1 MAKKK
6 VISKEIVDSIEN
18 CESKETCNCDT
29 SIENCESK
37 ETCNC
42 DTSIENCES
51 KETCNCDTSIGNCEA
66 CSSEVNIENESISLD
81 VQEDG
86 AAVIVER
93 KLPDNKFLAAIDN
106 YFGVTKSG
114 SNFKTEIIA
123 GVTTFM
129 AMAYILIV
137 NPTILSGSN
146 GGNLPANINSA
157 FYVATCLSA
166 VIGTLIMSLHAKLPF
181 AQASGMGLNAYFA
194 YSVVNGTNGLTLANG
209 LLIILIS
216 GLLFLTLTLVGVRE
230 KIVDAIPKGV
240 KDAIPAGIGLFIAF
254 IGLQSAKIIQ
264 SNPATLIA
272 MADLNFLAVPFGIIA
287 PMITTFVAFM
297 LIAILSKLKVKG
309 AILWGIL
316 GGTVLH
322 YVMGYAG
329 AFIDPFNSGE
339 LANTVA
345 FYGNDTIIGYLNSV
359 GGNYAS
365 TAVVTSD
372 NLLQFLIGNNAG
384 TLAPNF
390 SAEMLNPINGFAV
403 WGTELVGK
411 VFTEGFIFKGDAAV
425 IVGVFISAV
434 LAFCMVDMFDTIGTL
449 VGTAKKADM
458 LDADGKLPRMKQAL
472 LADSIATCT
481 GAICGTTTVTTFVE
495 SSAGVAEGGRTG
507 LTSLVVA
514 GLFFVALFL
523 TPLAYLIP
531 SSATAAAL
539 IYVGVL
545 MISSVKDIDF
555 NDVSIAVPAFLT
567 LSMMAFTYNISFGIG
582 LGLITHCIIRLCTGV
597 YFKKGTN
604 CKELKGDILT
614 MVLAVL
620 FVLNFVL
627 VSH

>member
-1 MAKKK
+1 MTEKNNL
-6 VISKEIVDSIEN
+6 VEEEIVEATELNEINDVN
-18 CESKETCNCDT
+18 ETCECEDNSIDVECDCT
-29 SIENCESK
+29 
-37 ETCNC
+37 
-42 DTSIENCES
+42 
-51 KETCNCDTSIGNCEA
+51 
-66 CSSEVNIENESISLD
+66 
-81 VQEDG
+81 
-86 AAVIVER
+86 AVATN
-93 KLPDNKFLAAIDN
+93 KKGPDNKFLAAIDN

-137 NPTILSGSN
+137 NPNILSGAN
-146 GGNLPANINSA
+146 GGKLPEGIKSA

-194 YSVVNGTNGLTLANG
+194 FSVVNGTNGLTLANG
-209 LLIILIS
+209 LLIIFIS
-216 GLLFLTLTLVGVRE
+216 GILFLTLTLVGVRE

-254 IGLQSAKIIQ
+254 IGLQGSKIITG
-264 SNPATLIA
+264 NPATLVS

-297 LIAILSKLKVKG
+297 LIAIFSKLKIKG

-316 GGTVLH
+316 GGTALH
-322 YVMGYAG
+322 YIMGYAG
-329 AFIDPFNSGE
+329 AFIDPFNAGE
-339 LANTVA
+339 LASTVA
-345 FYGNDTIIGYLNSV
+345 FYGNDAIVSSLQGV
-359 GGNYAS
+359 GQQIADGSA
-365 TAVVTSD
+365 VTSTM
-372 NLLQFLIGNNAG
+372 LLDFLIGNNAG
-384 TLAPNF
+384 VLAPNF
-390 SAEMLNPINGFAV
+390 TAEMLNPITGFAV

-458 LDADGKLPRMKQAL
+458 LDENGKLPRMKQAL

-507 LTSLVVA
+507 MTSLVVA

-531 SSATAAAL
+531 GSATSAAL

-555 NDVSIAVPAFLT
+555 SDVSIAVPAFLT
-567 LSMMAFTYNISFGIG
+567 ISMMAFTYNISFGIG
-582 LGLITHCIIRLCTGV
+582 LGLITHCVIRLFTGE
-597 YFKKGTN
+597 YFKKGDK
-604 CKELKGDILT
+604 CKALKADILT

-620 FVLNFVL
+620 FILNFVL

>member
-1 MAKKK
+1 MTEKNNL
-6 VISKEIVDSIEN
+6 VEEEIVEATELNEINEEINDVN
-18 CESKETCNCDT
+18 ETCECEDNSIDVECDCT
-29 SIENCESK
+29 
-37 ETCNC
+37 
-42 DTSIENCES
+42 
-51 KETCNCDTSIGNCEA
+51 
-66 CSSEVNIENESISLD
+66 
-81 VQEDG
+81 
-86 AAVIVER
+86 AVATN
-93 KLPDNKFLAAIDN
+93 KKGPDNKFLAAIDN

-137 NPTILSGSN
+137 NPNILSGAN
-146 GGNLPANINSA
+146 GGKLPEGIKSA

-194 YSVVNGTNGLTLANG
+194 FSVVNGTNGLTLANG
-209 LLIILIS
+209 LLIIFIS
-216 GLLFLTLTLVGVRE
+216 GILFLTLTLVGVRE

-254 IGLQSAKIIQ
+254 IGLQGSKIITG
-264 SNPATLIA
+264 NPATLVS

-297 LIAILSKLKVKG
+297 LIAIFSKLKIKG

-316 GGTVLH
+316 GGTALH
-322 YVMGYAG
+322 YIMGYAG
-329 AFIDPFNSGE
+329 AFIDPFNAGE
-339 LANTVA
+339 LASTVA
-345 FYGNDTIIGYLNSV
+345 FYGNDAIVSSLQGV
-359 GGNYAS
+359 GQQIADGSA
-365 TAVVTSD
+365 VTSTM
-372 NLLQFLIGNNAG
+372 LLDFLIGNNAG
-384 TLAPNF
+384 VLAPNF
-390 SAEMLNPINGFAV
+390 TAEMLNPITGFAV

-458 LDADGKLPRMKQAL
+458 LDENGKLPRMKQAL

-507 LTSLVVA
+507 MTSLVVA

-531 SSATAAAL
+531 GSATSAAL

-555 NDVSIAVPAFLT
+555 SDVSIAVPAFLT
-567 LSMMAFTYNISFGIG
+567 ISMMAFTYNISFGIG
-582 LGLITHCIIRLCTGV
+582 LGLITHCVIRLFTGE
-597 YFKKGTN
+597 YFKKGDK
-604 CKELKGDILT
+604 CKALKADILT

-620 FVLNFVL
+620 FILNFVL

>member
-1 MAKKK
+1 MTEKNNLVEEEIVEATELNE
-6 VISKEIVDSIEN
+6 INKEINDVN
-18 CESKETCNCDT
+18 ETCECEDNSIDVECDCT
-29 SIENCESK
+29 
-37 ETCNC
+37 
-42 DTSIENCES
+42 
-51 KETCNCDTSIGNCEA
+51 
-66 CSSEVNIENESISLD
+66 
-81 VQEDG
+81 
-86 AAVIVER
+86 AVATN
-93 KLPDNKFLAAIDN
+93 KKGPDNKFLAAIDN

-137 NPTILSGSN
+137 NPNILSGAN
-146 GGNLPANINSA
+146 GGKLPEGIKSA

-194 YSVVNGTNGLTLANG
+194 FSVVNGTNGLTLANG
-209 LLIILIS
+209 LLIIFIS
-216 GLLFLTLTLVGVRE
+216 GILFLTLTLVGVRE

-254 IGLQSAKIIQ
+254 IGLQGSKIITG
-264 SNPATLIA
+264 NPATLVS

-297 LIAILSKLKVKG
+297 LIAIFSKLKIKG

-316 GGTVLH
+316 GGTALH
-322 YVMGYAG
+322 YIMGYAG
-329 AFIDPFNSGE
+329 AFIDPFNAGE
-339 LANTVA
+339 LASTVA
-345 FYGNDTIIGYLNSV
+345 FYGNDAIVSSLQGV
-359 GGNYAS
+359 GQQIADGSA
-365 TAVVTSD
+365 VTSTM
-372 NLLQFLIGNNAG
+372 LLDFLIGNNAG
-384 TLAPNF
+384 VLAPNF
-390 SAEMLNPINGFAV
+390 TAEMLNPITGFAV

-458 LDADGKLPRMKQAL
+458 LDENGKLPRMKQAL

-507 LTSLVVA
+507 MTSLVVA

-531 SSATAAAL
+531 GSATSAAL

-555 NDVSIAVPAFLT
+555 SDVSIAVPAFLT
-567 LSMMAFTYNISFGIG
+567 ISMMAFTYNISFGIG
-582 LGLITHCIIRLCTGV
+582 LGLITHCVIRLFTGE
-597 YFKKGTN
+597 YFKKGDK
-604 CKELKGDILT
+604 CKALKADILT

-620 FVLNFVL
+620 FILNFVL